1 MSEGSNINVGNIE
14 EDIKIIK
21 NSWLYNDEENVKF
34 VNAIEHLLLDYTR
47 QKQTNEEYQK
57 QNAELMKAINTV
69 EKEKGDWIEEC
80 KKLREYI
87 FIAPNLDEMTAI
99 KYASIQE
106 EAYIRGKAEEQKRAS
121 QIIHENYISKQKIKD
136 MFEESQ
142 TLYEKKLKEIDSKEL
157 KNISL
162 NIFEGI
168 KIEVE
173 RGLLRR
179 LLQESEDK

>member
-1 MSEGSNINVGNIE
+1 MSNKTSDKNVGSIE

-47 QKQTNEEYQK
+47 QKQINEEHQK
-57 QNAELMKAINTV
+57 INSELMKAINTV

-87 FIAPNLDEMTAI
+87 FIAPNLDKMTAI

-106 EAYIRGKAEEQKRAS
+106 EAYIRGKAEEQQRAE
-121 QIIHENYISKQKIKD
+121 QIIYENYIPKQVVIDLIANETIDISGFECIAVEDLEKI
-136 MFEESQ
+136 
-142 TLYEKKLKEIDSKEL
+142 I
-157 KNISL
+157 
-162 NIFEGI
+162 G
-168 KIEVE
+168 
-173 RGLLRR
+173 G
-179 LLQESEDK
+179 